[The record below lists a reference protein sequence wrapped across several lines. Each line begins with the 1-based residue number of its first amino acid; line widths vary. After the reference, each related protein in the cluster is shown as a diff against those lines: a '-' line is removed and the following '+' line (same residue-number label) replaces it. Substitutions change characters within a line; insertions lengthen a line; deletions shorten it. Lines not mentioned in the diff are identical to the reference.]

1 MLHLGWLLPI
11 KNTEDVKSVR
21 TFFLSNKTCVATWTK
36 AMSLLRRLRALGLC
50 QCFPVKSGDWGSFPG
65 KSREA
70 FLSQALS
77 LTHPC
82 GSQSLWSQR
91 LSLPSSLLGLF
102 LEHLPLSPSPVLRVR
117 VWLVFLGSRPSEL
130 QLCLLFVLT
139 EISLWYSVV
148 RVPCE
153 GTPTAFFPAWVEDS
167 KCTNTRAFQPL
178 VHREES
184 CRIILCRISNTQICR
199 FVFLIFLIEV

>member
-1 MLHLGWLLPI
+1 MLHLGWLLHI
-11 KNTEDVKSVR
+11 KNTEDVKSVL

-82 GSQSLWSQR
+82 GSQSVWSQR

-102 LEHLPLSPSPVLRVR
+102 LEHFSPLSFPHGASSCVAG
-117 VWLVFLGSRPSEL
+117 FLGLEAQLSCSFVCCLYWLRSASDTPWSE
-130 QLCLLFVLT
+130 
-139 EISLWYSVV
+139 
-148 RVPCE
+148 
-153 GTPTAFFPAWVEDS
+153 FPAIGDS
-167 KCTNTRAFQPL
+167 NCVLSGLGGRQQMHEHQGFSTL
-178 VHREES
+178 G
-184 CRIILCRISNTQICR
+184 TQR
-199 FVFLIFLIEV
+199 RKLQDYFVYNK

>member
-11 KNTEDVKSVR
+11 KNTEDVKSVL

-65 KSREA
+65 KSRDA

-82 GSQSLWSQR
+82 GSQSVWSQR

-102 LEHLPLSPSPVLRVR
+102 LEHFPSLLPPWCEFVCGWFSWARGPASCSFVCCLYWLRSASDTP
-117 VWLVFLGSRPSEL
+117 WSE
-130 QLCLLFVLT
+130 
-139 EISLWYSVV
+139 
-148 RVPCE
+148 
-153 GTPTAFFPAWVEDS
+153 FPATGDS
-167 KCTNTRAFQPL
+167 SCVLSGLGGRQQ
-178 VHREES
+178 VHEHQGFS
-184 CRIILCRISNTQICR
+184 TLGTQR
-199 FVFLIFLIEV
+199 RKLQDYFV